1 MPYAMGARLKK
12 QKQFFQHP
20 DLYERQCAQMG
31 VKMETEKYVRTPISL
46 EQLFKIDTNLLEE
59 YDLYVKEDMVEIDEN
74 TIVYLDNPLDVND
87 DTEDEIYPSF
97 AQEYDLH
104 WFFSGQVIND
114 IIVNTQH
121 QLSNPTV
128 KDYIKNFIYYNEN
141 DCFLTF

>member
-1 MPYAMGARLKK
+1 
-12 QKQFFQHP
+12 
-20 DLYERQCAQMG
+20 
-31 VKMETEKYVRTPISL
+31 METEKYVRMPISL
-46 EQLFKIDTNLLEE
+46 EQLFKIDTDLLEE

-87 DTEDEIYPSF
+87 DTEDEIYPGF
-97 AQEYDLH
+97 AQEYDLK